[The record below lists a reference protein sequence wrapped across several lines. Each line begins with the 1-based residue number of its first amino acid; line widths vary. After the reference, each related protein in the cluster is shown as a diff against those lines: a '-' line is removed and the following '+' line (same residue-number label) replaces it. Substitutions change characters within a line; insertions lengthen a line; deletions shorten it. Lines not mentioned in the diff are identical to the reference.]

1 MTFLSET
8 TDGISWVDQFRP
20 EDQRLAC
27 YLLDSLELIEHDEFV
42 SAIQDLIAN
51 LANNSNGV
59 IGIFVEREIR
69 RGKWGIPNALYKQPR
84 RKKNRRAFGQGPQ
97 PVKPKLPYDM
107 SVGSEGIIASLVTDI
122 CKQQPEKFI
131 SHPSPDQIRK
141 KKVRHIM
148 LVTDM
153 IGSGRRAYE
162 YLDSA
167 WKVAS
172 MKSWK
177 SLGLIDFTIVS
188 YTGTEAGVSF
198 SKSHKTKPEVQIA
211 RSCPTIFTEFD
222 KHIAEKIRSLCIHYD
237 PIDHDQ
243 TESLGYRGSEGLVVF
258 SHGCPN
264 NVPRLLFKNGK
275 RKSWKPMFPNR
286 RGIAAS
292 HNAFKSVKVES
303 DLRRKLARMNELRLS
318 SGDWMSRYSD
328 EAKSMLLVLAAIR
341 KGPRQSEA
349 ISRKTGL
356 NITVINILLETAN
369 QWGWIDLNRRL
380 TNIGKGQLNYAR
392 RMGASPENSKIMG
405 KEHYFPKL
413 LRVPVDVSSSR

>member
-1 MTFLSET
+1 MTRLSET
-8 TDGISWVDQFRP
+8 TEGISWVDQFRP
-20 EDQRLAC
+20 GDQRLAC
-27 YLLDSLELIEHDEFV
+27 SLLDSLALIEHNELV
-42 SAIQDLIAN
+42 STIQDLITDVARKN
-51 LANNSNGV
+51 NGV
-59 IGIFVEREIR
+59 IGIFAEREIR
-69 RGKWGIPNALYKQPR
+69 RGKGGIPNALYQQPR

-107 SVGSEGIIASLVTDI
+107 SVGSEGIIAWLVTDI
-122 CKQQPEKFI
+122 CKQHPGKFI

-141 KKVRHIM
+141 NKVRHFM

-172 MKSWK
+172 VKSWK

-198 SKSHKTKPEVQIA
+198 LKSNKTKPEVRIA
-211 RSCPTIFTEFD
+211 RSCPTISSEFD
-222 KHIAEKIRSLCIHYD
+222 TDTAEKIRSLCMHND
-237 PIDHDQ
+237 PVDHDR
-243 TESLGYRGSEGLVVF
+243 TESLGYQGSEALVVF

-286 RGIAAS
+286 GTVAS
-292 HNAFKSVKVES
+292 RNAFNSVKGES
-303 DLRRKLARMNELRLS
+303 ELRRKLALMNEVRLS
-318 SGDWMSRYSD
+318 CGDWISLYSD
-328 EAKSMLLVLAAIR
+328 EAKSMFLVLAAIR
-341 KGPRQSEA
+341 RGPRQSED

-356 NITVINILLETAN
+356 NITLINILLENAN
-369 QWGWIDLNRRL
+369 QWGWIDARRRL
-380 TNIGKGQLNYAR
+380 TSIGKGQLNYAR
-392 RMGASPENSKIMG
+392 RVSESPENSKKIV

>member
-1 MTFLSET
+1 MTRLSET
-8 TDGISWVDQFRP
+8 TEGISWVDQFRP

-27 YLLDSLELIEHDEFV
+27 SLLNSLALIEHDELV
-42 SAIQDLIAN
+42 SAIQDLISYVAR
-51 LANNSNGV
+51 NSNGV
-59 IGIFVEREIR
+59 IGIFAEREIR
-69 RGKWGIPNALYKQPR
+69 RGKGGIPNALYEQPR

-107 SVGSEGIIASLVTDI
+107 SVGSEGIIAWLVTDI
-122 CKQQPEKFI
+122 CKQHPGKFI

-141 KKVRHIM
+141 KKVRHFM

-162 YLDSA
+162 YLNSA

-172 MKSWK
+172 VKSWK
-177 SLGLIDFTIVS
+177 SLGLIDFTVVS
-188 YTGTEAGVSF
+188 YTGTEAGISF
-198 SKSHKTKPEVQIA
+198 SKSHKTKPEVRIA

-222 KHIAEKIRSLCIHYD
+222 KNKVEKLRSLCIHYD
-237 PIDHDQ
+237 PIDHDR
-243 TESLGYRGSEGLVVF
+243 TESLGYRGSEALVVF

-286 RGIAAS
+286 GTVAS
-292 HNAFKSVKVES
+292 QNAFNSVKGES
-303 DLRRKLARMNELRLS
+303 ELRRKLARMNEVRLS
-318 SGDWMSRYSD
+318 RGDWMSLFSD
-328 EAKSMLLVLAAIR
+328 EAKSMVLVLAAIR

-356 NITVINILLETAN
+356 NIILINILLENAN
-369 QWGWIDLNRRL
+369 QWGWINANRRL
-380 TNIGKGQLNYAR
+380 TSIGKGQLNYAR
-392 RMGASPENSKIMG
+392 RVSEAPENSEKTV

-413 LRVPVDVSSSR
+413 LRGPVDVSSSR